1 MNNHGQ
7 KENDMLTIRLEDGV
21 TAGLKVCKSSLEE
34 SVELVMKSST
44 IQVSKLQAIC
54 ILEEI
59 RYTAVLCYEQGYLN
73 MNDTDGRYTP

>member
-7 KENDMLTIRLEDGV
+7 KEKIMLTIRLEDGV
-21 TAGLKVCKSSLEE
+21 TTGLRVCKSSTEE

-44 IQVSKLQAIC
+44 IQVSRILAID

-59 RYTAVLCYEQGYLN
+59 RYTAVLCYEQGYFN
-73 MNDTDGRYTP
+73 GNDTDGRYCP